1 MTDRGDVQVF
11 PRVDNAGCAAVT
23 NKMVSF
29 CNANDTFCDS
39 GQNLT
44 VHLSYVQDNGTSAV
58 NFITE
63 KVKAGSGSSNSSGS
77 TSGSGSGSGS
87 GTVTTNAASRVL
99 AAPRGFALLAG
110 AARILAN

>member
-1 MTDRGDVQVF
+1 
-11 PRVDNAGCAAVT
+11 
-23 NKMVSF
+23 MVSF

-63 KVKAGSGSSNSSGS
+63 KVKAGSGSGGSSNSSSGS
-77 TSGSGSGSGS
+77 TSGS
-87 GTVTTNAASRVL
+87 GTVTTNAASRGL

-110 AARILAN
+110 AARMLAN

>member
-1 MTDRGDVQVF
+1 
-11 PRVDNAGCAAVT
+11 
-23 NKMVSF
+23 MVSF

-58 NFITE
+58 NFITQ
-63 KVKAGSGSSNSSGS
+63 KVKGGAGSSNSSSLGS
-77 TSGSGSGSGS
+77 TTGS
-87 GTVTTNAASRVL
+87 GTVTTNAASRMV

-110 AARILAN
+110 AARMLAA

>member
-1 MTDRGDVQVF
+1 
-11 PRVDNAGCAAVT
+11 
-23 NKMVSF
+23 MVSF

-44 VHLSYVQDNGTSAV
+44 VHLSYVQDNGTAAV

-77 TSGSGSGSGS
+77 TSGSGSGSG
-87 GTVTTNAASRVL
+87 TVTTNAASRGL
-99 AAPRGFALLAG
+99 AAPRGFALLAE
-110 AARILAN
+110 AARMLAN

>member
-1 MTDRGDVQVF
+1 
-11 PRVDNAGCAAVT
+11 
-23 NKMVSF
+23 MVSF

-63 KVKAGSGSSNSSGS
+63 KVKAGSGSGSSNSSS
-77 TSGSGSGSGS
+77 SGSGSGS
-87 GTVTTNAASRVL
+87 GTVTTNAASRAV
-99 AAPRGFALLAG
+99 AVPRGFAILAG
-110 AARILAN
+110 AARMLAN

>member
-1 MTDRGDVQVF
+1 
-11 PRVDNAGCAAVT
+11 
-23 NKMVSF
+23 MVSF

-63 KVKAGSGSSNSSGS
+63 KVKAGSGSSNSSSSGS
-77 TSGSGSGSGS
+77 TSGSGSGS
-87 GTVTTNAASRVL
+87 GTVTTNAASRVG
-99 AAPRGFALLAG
+99 AVPRGFAILAG
-110 AARILAN
+110 AARMLAN

>member
-1 MTDRGDVQVF
+1 MF
-11 PRVDNAGCAAVT
+11 PRTDSSGCAAVA

-77 TSGSGSGSGS
+77 TTGS
-87 GTVTTNAASRVL
+87 GTVTTNAASRMV
-99 AAPRGFALLAG
+99 AAPRGFALLSG
-110 AARILAN
+110 AARMLAN

>member
-1 MTDRGDVQVF
+1 
-11 PRVDNAGCAAVT
+11 
-23 NKMVSF
+23 MVSF

-63 KVKAGSGSSNSSGS
+63 KVKAGSGSGGSSNSSGS
-77 TSGSGSGSGS
+77 TTGS
-87 GTVTTNAASRVL
+87 GTVTTNAASRML

-110 AARILAN
+110 AARMLAN